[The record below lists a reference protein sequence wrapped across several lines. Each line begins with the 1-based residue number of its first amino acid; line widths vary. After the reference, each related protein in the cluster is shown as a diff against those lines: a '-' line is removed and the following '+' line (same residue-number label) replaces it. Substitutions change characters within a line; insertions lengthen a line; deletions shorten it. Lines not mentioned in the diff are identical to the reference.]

1 MEKTDNTKLDSNCNY
16 NLDKLLKFCE
26 SNNYPEH
33 ITTNILD
40 DYLMFLENYKKNN
53 GFLLPLNYYKDL
65 VDCGYPSIVNKKV
78 PVEVRWCLDLP
89 PRMIYPETRE
99 EIVSKIKKL
108 EKELN
113 IC

>member
-1 MEKTDNTKLDSNCNY
+1 MEKTNNVNLESNRNY

-26 SNNYPEH
+26 GNNYPEH

-40 DYLMFLENYKKNN
+40 DYLMFLENYKEDSY
-53 GFLLPLNYYKDL
+53 LPPLNTYKEL
-65 VDCGYPSIVNKKV
+65 VDYGYPDIVNKKV
-78 PVEVRWCLDLP
+78 PVEVNWCPNLS

-99 EIVSKIKKL
+99 EIVRKIKKL

-113 IC
+113 IN